1 MATQIARGSRLGVGV
16 RRLGRL
22 AFKLAAW
29 LIAIWLGL
37 IVLYR
42 WVDPPIT
49 PLMVLRMAEGAG
61 IDHRTRPLAQIAPA
75 LARSVIAAEDNRFCM
90 HRGIDWSAV
99 GEAIEEFHDDG
110 RLRGASTIT
119 MQLARNLFLWPGG
132 GVARKAIEAPIAL
145 TIDALWPKYRIVE
158 VYLNVVEWGPGI
170 YGAEAAAHVHFRKSA
185 ARLSRREAAILAAVL
200 PNPRRWSAGQPS
212 AYIVERAHRIASRI
226 DMLGD
231 LLACAQARA
240 K

>member
-61 IDHRTRPLAQIAPA
+61 IDHRTRPLEQIAPA